1 MTFYF
6 TFLFSRCSGFCF
18 LFLYLLYVYTFLCIY
33 FTIYTLC
40 SLFVYLQDQFKNRNI
55 IFLKILFSSTFFCS
69 RKERKKWEEGWDT
82 SFLSQQSAKQSR
94 KLQYTWNT
102 GLPQWNRWLL
112 PKRKGNGQ
120 VARLQWEL
128 NSVFSFWKW
137 KTLHSKG
144 LYWWW
149 WIFWM
154 LCIKTFSSTHTEVR
168 VFSLSQSGF
177 PQTYLNT
184 GVAEGLM
191 GPRFNILA
199 QTARK

>member
-1 MTFYF
+1 MFRVLFSVPLPSVCLYF
-6 TFLFSRCSGFCF
+6 T
-18 LFLYLLYVYTFLCIY
+18 LYFFYYLH
-33 FTIYTLC
+33 
-40 SLFVYLQDQFKNRNI
+40 SLFVYFQDQFKNRNA
-55 IFLKILFSSTFFCS
+55 IFKKSCFLAPSFILE
-69 RKERKKWEEGWDT
+69 RKERSGKKAET
-82 SFLSQQSAKQSR
+82 QASSHNKVP
-94 KLQYTWNT
+94 KLQYTGNT

-120 VARLQWEL
+120 VARLQWGL
-128 NSVFSFWKW
+128 NSEFSFWKW

-154 LCIKTFSSTHTEVR
+154 LCIKAFSSTHTEVR